1 MVHVQAILFT
11 SLAASLLSAF
21 LAMLG
26 KQWLNRY
33 ASTDIRGSAIERS
46 QNRQR
51 KLDGIIR
58 WYFDSVMESLP
69 LMLQVALLLLGCALT
84 RYLWE
89 ISITIASVVLG
100 VTSFG
105 LFFYCFILVAGSAW
119 ESCPYQT
126 PGSTF
131 FRYLGPAAWKLFCSL
146 GPTAWRM
153 VRSIA
158 SSFRESQ
165 VAGWISAD
173 KWNRQLSVIGL
184 PRNSSRSRIRGIL
197 LALARDVRDLGR
209 VVIQSMYAPLATAYR
224 FVRRAYIWLRRMSPT
239 PEQRLDNQPT
249 VLDFRCTSWSLRTS
263 LERPVHL
270 STLKYLLTIAEYT
283 NFDPTVAI
291 DCFNIFVGY
300 VSVSNDKVVIVQGL
314 EELATLSA
322 KCLFRTLRHLSDTH
336 PTSSVLVDLRRRYNR
351 VFGPTPEFRGLPF
364 YHTMTNIHALVDDNW
379 RPRRVRWIDYEPS
392 NQELIPFASH
402 IVEAARAEYQQTQNT
417 RVPCWI
423 LRFALRFL
431 SQDPPPPA
439 SVIADCLTIIA
450 IALDHDFLNVPI
462 SDER

>member
-51 KLDGIIR
+51 KLDGIIG

-131 FRYLGPAAWKLFCSL
+131 FRYLGP
-146 GPTAWRM
+146 TARRV
-153 VRSIA
+153 VRLIA
-158 SSFRESQ
+158 SSFRESN
-165 VAGWISAD
+165 VAYTINVNVHAYEPFS
-173 KWNRQLSVIGL
+173 
-184 PRNSSRSRIRGIL
+184 PRGSCGPFLGDLIYEIPP
-197 LALARDVRDLGR
+197 ALAKDTLNLGR
-209 VVIQSMYAPLATAYR
+209 VVIQSMYAPLTTAYC
-224 FVRRAYIWLRRMSPT
+224 FVRRAHIWLRCTSPT
-239 PEQRLDNQPT
+239 PEQRSDHQPT
-249 VLDFRCTSWSLRTS
+249 VLDFRCTSWSLQTS

-270 STLKYLLTIAEYT
+270 STLKYLVTIAEYT

-314 EELATLSA
+314 EELTTLSA
-322 KCLFRTLRHLSDTH
+322 KCLFRTLRHLSATH

-351 VFGPTPEFRGLPF
+351 IFGPTPEFRGLPF
-364 YHTMTNIHALVDDNW
+364 YHTMTNIHNLVDDDW
-379 RPRRVRWIDYEPS
+379 SPRDVGWTNYQPS

-402 IVEAARAEYQQTQNT
+402 MVGAARAEYQQTQNT

-423 LRFALRFL
+423 LRFALHFL
-431 SQDPPPPA
+431 SQDPLPPA
-439 SVIADCLTIIA
+439 SVIADCLTIVA
-450 IALDHDFLNVPI
+450 IALDQDFSNVPI